1 MLSNSFP
8 LSGEKG
14 AGDVISPKREK
25 MKGGGCGD
33 DLEIIDARLHKE
45 ALPASF
51 FEQPAK
57 QQLLGSNLLPIQT
70 VEAGNCCFEAINRT
84 VYGDSSF
91 DRICKTRRNMCAY
104 IQSNYDV
111 FQEKLVRSIDDPV
124 DRESLLAQHGRIA
137 ERVTAEFYGD
147 MNTIII
153 FAAMESIKFLV
164 LKIQEGCSEC
174 VGRDDASGVRHVLIF
189 DSKIPHY
196 LATAARTD
204 AVQVLDPEPLFF
216 ANPFCDSTGFLDSFS
231 ETENLRYHNKRD
243 VLCVFHTVEQLY
255 QFIMAELYT
264 DWRRADEILAA
275 EKPAEA
281 VSLGKR
287 IRIQAVDTCTGEV
300 YTVRNAYNTPE
311 WWSHAPGAMLEAL
324 KSKFCGNELLSNRL
338 LETSPRPLARAAQ
351 YDRRWGIGCRLE
363 YAQWGMEWN
372 GSNWL
377 GRALVEVRDIIE
389 HERMS
394 TKYSGNLSRG
404 QLTLVTPST
413 TELCVSS
420 LAAVGN
426 VTQLRDGDIHV
437 AAQLFVG
444 ESNVQQAA
452 LFGMDES
459 GSILKPE
466 NIGAPLKRVK
476 EMMQANTGVTFLGEK
491 RSRPQD
497 GLHLIQAKKSNGFV
511 KEAGLIGKIPCLTCV
526 SSRDDDCKVCNV
538 CCACCT
544 CVPKKQFDKCAHFYA
559 TDKVAESGVVPTQYT
574 ECEHGFVLVQGT
586 VDATIKPQCTRPE
599 CVNSAVVP
607 PEAAAFAA
615 TVQQPDAPVVP
626 SLNTTAAA
634 AGEGP
639 SGVLEELTFADDEP
653 FYDAPG
659 NDSDPKSNEPH
670 ATGTDWVREN
680 LCEGCDCEFNTR
692 QQLDAHCCS
701 QNNYTDSDSSDSK
714 PTVPVIV
721 PVSGAQPMLDVG
733 DLPAE
738 SMPVN
743 LSVDA
748 TDVAVTAIGT
758 GADPKSEP
766 LPMAVDDG
774 GAANDSVM
782 AFVKF
787 SDPVHKVAKCVN
799 CDGTF
804 ANIGVLVEHHKECLI
819 GSRVACYAGTTTP
832 VTMLCPDPVDITC
845 MVCKVVVNL
854 HSVST
859 YKLGPKIFCSSLCQA
874 RCQHKSE
881 VVLRDFQRTEAL
893 DAEEARQAG
902 VAAHLLSSRQ
912 LEKARLRIVELEAM
926 LAARG
931 VIQRT
936 LEERLARIQS
946 SHSSDDRSGSDDPRL
961 YLVNRCFYGMLSSY

>member
-1 MLSNSFP
+1 MLSNSSP

-14 AGDVISPKREK
+14 AGDFISPKREK

-51 FEQPAK
+51 FEQPAR
-57 QQLLGSNLLPIQT
+57 QQLLDSNVLPIQT

-84 VYGDSSF
+84 VYDDSSF
-91 DRICKTRRNMCAY
+91 ERICKTRRNMCAY

-111 FQEKLVRSIDDPV
+111 FQKDLVRSIDDPV
-124 DRESLLAQHGRIA
+124 NRESLLAQHGRVA
-137 ERVTAEFYGD
+137 ERVTEEFYGD

-164 LKIQEGCSEC
+164 LKIHEGCSEC

-189 DSKIPHY
+189 DSKVPHY

-204 AVQVLDPEPLFF
+204 AEPVLDPEPLFF

-324 KSKFCGNELLSNRL
+324 KSKFCGNEVLSNRL

-351 YDRRWGIGCRLE
+351 YDRRWGIGCKLE
-363 YAQWGMEWN
+363 YAQWGMQWN

-389 HERMS
+389 AERMS

-404 QLTLVTPST
+404 QETLVTPST

-426 VTQLRDGDIHV
+426 VTHLRDGDIHV

-444 ESNVQQAA
+444 ESNAQQAA
-452 LFGMDES
+452 LFGMDEG

-466 NIGAPLKRVK
+466 SIGAPLKRVK

-511 KEAGLIGKIPCLTCV
+511 KESGLIGKIPCLTCV

-544 CVPKKQFDKCAHFYA
+544 CVPKKQFAKCAHFYA

-586 VDATIKPQCTRPE
+586 VDATLQPQCTRPE

-615 TVQQPDAPVVP
+615 TVQQADSPVVP
-626 SLNTTAAA
+626 RFNPTAAA
-634 AGEGP
+634 AGEEP
-639 SGVLEELTFADDEP
+639 SAVLEEPAFADDEP

-659 NDSDPKSNEPH
+659 NDSDPKSNEPQY
-670 ATGTDWVREN
+670 TGTDWVREN

-701 QNNYTDSDSSDSK
+701 QNNYEQDEDSDSSGNK
-714 PTVPVIV
+714 TTVPV
-721 PVSGAQPMLDVG
+721 
-733 DLPAE
+733 
-738 SMPVN
+738 
-743 LSVDA
+743 
-748 TDVAVTAIGT
+748 VAVTAIGT
-758 GADPKSEP
+758 DSNPKSESM
-766 LPMAVDDG
+766 PMAVDDG
-774 GAANDSVM
+774 GAAKDSVM

-787 SDPVHKVAKCVN
+787 SDPVHKLAKCVN

-832 VTMLCPDPVDITC
+832 VTMLCPEPVDITC

-912 LEKARLRIVELEAM
+912 LEVARLRIVELEAT

-946 SHSSDDRSGSDDPRL
+946 SQSSDDPSGSDDPRL
-961 YLVNRCFYGMLSSY
+961 SPRK